1 MSRIL
6 VVGSANADLVFRS
19 PRFPRPGETV
29 IGTDYQIHPGGKGAN
44 QAVAAA
50 RLGASVA
57 FCGCVGG
64 EAHGEL
70 LRASLEEA
78 GVDTTHLRVV
88 DAPTGTAGIIVEE
101 GGANMIV
108 VHPGANARLT
118 SDDVALAMRHVQ
130 PSVVLAQ
137 LEIPLEAVQ
146 AAAEH
151 PFFILDPAPAQ
162 ELPAELLARCQI
174 ITPNET
180 ELFALCQAP
189 SREAAVHE
197 LLARGAKNVIVTLGE
212 EGCLWATASEIK
224 HLASPRVKAVDTT
237 AAGDAFAGALAHFLV
252 SGQEMEQAIR
262 QAMRVAAI
270 SVTRHGAQE
279 SMPTAEE
286 LSGQA
291 HP

>member
-6 VVGSANADLVFRS
+6 VVGSANADMVFRC

-29 IGTDYQIHPGGKGAN
+29 IGTDYQVHPGGKGAN

-70 LRASLEEA
+70 LRASLEAA
-78 GVDTTHLRVV
+78 GVDTTHLRAV
-88 DAPTGTAGIIVEE
+88 DAPTGTAGIIVDES
-101 GGANMIV
+101 GANMIV
-108 VHPGANARLT
+108 VHPGANAQLT

-137 LEIPLEAVQ
+137 LEVPLEAVQ

-180 ELFALCQAP
+180 ELFALSQAP
-189 SREAAVHE
+189 GREAAVHE
-197 LLARGAKNVIVTLGE
+197 LLARGATNVIVTLGE

-291 HP
+291 QP